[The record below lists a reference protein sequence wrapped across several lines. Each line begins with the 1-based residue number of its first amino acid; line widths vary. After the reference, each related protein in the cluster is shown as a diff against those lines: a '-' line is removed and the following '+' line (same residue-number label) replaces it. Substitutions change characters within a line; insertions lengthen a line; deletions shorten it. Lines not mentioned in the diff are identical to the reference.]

1 MPGNHPRTIA
11 GVAIGHVQAQVA
23 HAHLA
28 ITRQRE
34 ALILTAA
41 AVVDDEPI
49 AWAKPPGY
57 IQAQPVLA
65 PHLPSAPRGIAGLLA
80 RIAVIVPLVVA
91 VTLAVLVALVRQNGG
106 AGNGCHGGT
115 GDPCSRVV
123 APAFLALRALG
134 QAGQDAETPAAAAL
148 DPHLPAAQVIAPVL
162 VVAAVASQGLD
173 QLYLLRIVGQAVGL
187 VAAIGHEL
195 HRLFARK
202 RRHGRGNEAA
212 GQQDGNAFLD
222 LHGISRAALI

>member
-1 MPGNHPRTIA
+1 MSILFSFFFFFSSRRRH
-11 GVAIGHVQAQVA
+11 
-23 HAHLA
+23 
-28 ITRQRE
+28 TRFDCDWSSDVCSSD
-34 ALILTAA
+34 L
-41 AVVDDEPI
+41 DEPI

-148 DPHLPAAQVIAPVL
+148 DPHLPA
-162 VVAAVASQGLD
+162 
-173 QLYLLRIVGQAVGL
+173 GQT
-187 VAAIGHEL
+187 
-195 HRLFARK
+195 
-202 RRHGRGNEAA
+202 
-212 GQQDGNAFLD
+212 
-222 LHGISRAALI
+222 